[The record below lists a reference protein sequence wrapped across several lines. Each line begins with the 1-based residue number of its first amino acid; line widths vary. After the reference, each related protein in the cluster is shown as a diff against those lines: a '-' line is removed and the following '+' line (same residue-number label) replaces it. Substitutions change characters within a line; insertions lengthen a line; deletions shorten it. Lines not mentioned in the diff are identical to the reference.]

1 MNWYINCVTCKVL
14 RKWALGGSD
23 QSGRA
28 SWGRWPESGRGRL
41 RIWTGRRCLKQWWMA
56 RLWAPT
62 QAWEFMHFTRGIKGY
77 HKQLKG
83 GNRIK
88 RMAHRSVQ
96 VINWTN
102 VYWARPPPPAFTCTS
117 SFTITAVWGKVLVT
131 FQGGQLKITETT
143 HHRANEGQG
152 QNAALSLSVSHLF
165 PLSMLS
171 HCQRSFMLS
180 KKKLLYCF
188 PVPASQ
194 LQLQYQKN
202 TPDSY

>member
-28 SWGRWPESGRGRL
+28 SWGRWPEFDRGRL
-41 RIWTGRRCLKQWWMA
+41 RIWTGRRCLKQWWVA
-56 RLWAPT
+56 GLWAPP
-62 QAWEFMHFTRGIKGY
+62 QAWEFMHFTGGIKGY

-83 GNRIK
+83 GNGIK
-88 RMAHRSVQ
+88 RMDHRRVQ
-96 VINWTN
+96 VINRISLSWTQLMSTGPTHHHLLSHVLAPSPSLQSEGRSCSHFKEDN
-102 VYWARPPPPAFTCTS
+102 WRS
-117 SFTITAVWGKVLVT
+117 SP
-131 FQGGQLKITETT
+131 T

-180 KKKLLYCF
+180 KKKLL
-188 PVPASQ
+188 
-194 LQLQYQKN
+194 
-202 TPDSY
+202 